1 MPTYIYKC
9 KNSHFLEEV
18 RKINDNQRTTVCPD
32 CKEDLRPVYYAPA
45 MHLVGKGFYS
55 NGG

>member
-18 RKINDNQRTTVCPD
+18 RKINDNQRATTCPD
-32 CKEDLRPVYYAPA
+32 CGESIRPVYYAPA